1 MKQTIK
7 PKRPQIKSPDDPNP
21 KIVVIGGGTGIH
33 GLLSGLKKY
42 TGNITAVVTMMDSG
56 GSSGRLRDE
65 FGHLP
70 PGDSRQALV
79 ALIPDD
85 RSSLTLRRLFNFRF
99 SKGNGL
105 EGHSFGN
112 LFLSALTEISGGVD
126 KAMIEASKLLGIKGR
141 VLPVTLTHSNLV
153 AMLQDATEIV
163 GETNIDV
170 RKTKPAVPID
180 YVYLDPA
187 AYVYPPV
194 LEAIE
199 NADVI
204 VLGPG
209 DLYTSIIPNLLVDG
223 VAEAINFSKAKK
235 VYICNLMTKRGES
248 DGFKASDFISEIKTY
263 LDNGKIDYA
272 VVSKSTFPEKI
283 LKRYRQE
290 ASVPV
295 ELDLDKCEKLAK
307 NILVRDIADMGNL
320 VRHNP
325 GKIARLIINI
335 AKK

>member
-1 MKQTIK
+1 MKQANRLSHSQTKISEDQS
-7 PKRPQIKSPDDPNP
+7 PKV
-21 KIVVIGGGTGIH
+21 VVIGGGTGIH

-42 TGNITAVVTMMDSG
+42 TSNITAVVTMMDSG

-65 FGHLP
+65 FGYLP

-79 ALIPDD
+79 ALMPDD
-85 RSSLTLRRLFNFRF
+85 RSSLMLRRLFNFRF
-99 SKGNGL
+99 SKGTSL

-112 LFLSALTEISGGVD
+112 LFLSALTEINGGVD
-126 KAMIEASKLLGIKGR
+126 KAISEAGRLLSIRGR

-153 AMLQDATEIV
+153 ARLEDGTEII

-170 RKTKPAVPID
+170 RKTKTNSPID
-180 YVYLDPA
+180 YVYLDPT

-194 LEAIE
+194 VEAIGD
-199 NADVI
+199 ADVI

-209 DLYTSIIPNLLVDG
+209 DLYTSIIPNLLVEG
-223 VAEAINFSKAKK
+223 IAEAIGFSRAKK

-248 DGFKASDFISEIKTY
+248 DSFKASDFLREIKNY

-272 VVSKSTFPEKI
+272 IVSKSDFPDKI
-283 LKRYRQE
+283 LKRYKQE
-290 ASVPV
+290 GAVPV
-295 ELDLDKCEKLAK
+295 EVDLDECEKLAK
-307 NILVRDIADMGNL
+307 KVLVKDVADTGNL

-335 AKK
+335 AKS